1 MLIEMSEMLIEMS
14 EMQQKLHT
22 NNFKGIQAM
31 KFNKQ
36 QN

>member
-1 MLIEMSEMLIEMS
+1 MDSCKINKSLRKKHL
-14 EMQQKLHT
+14 QQKLHT
-22 NNFKGIQAM
+22 NNFKGIQAL